1 MHYFLGDKPCL
12 DNLFVEDPRSA
23 AYYPLERSRPSNSD
37 RKQCPTEANSKEVYD
52 PRFTKLDATIS
63 EYQLEMTSGVED
75 KLSELPLY
83 KRYVP
88 SHTKL
93 LD

>member
-1 MHYFLGDKPCL
+1 M

-23 AYYPLERSRPSNSD
+23 SYYPLERSRPGNPD
-37 RKQCPTEANSKEVYD
+37 RQQCPVEANSKEAYD
-52 PRFTKLDATIS
+52 PRYVKLDATIS
-63 EYQLEMTSGVED
+63 EYQLEITSGVED
-75 KLSELPLY
+75 KLSQLPLY